1 VRIILDAGEAVSIEV
16 RDQGPG
22 VPAELRERV
31 FSPFFTTRAG
41 GNGLGLAVAQKVAQ
55 QHGGSVR
62 FVDEP
67 GGVVRFELPANR
79 MVHPKLR
86 LLASHARP
94 AIL

>member
-1 VRIILDAGEAVSIEV
+1 
-16 RDQGPG
+16 
-22 VPAELRERV
+22 
-31 FSPFFTTRAG
+31 
-41 GNGLGLAVAQKVAQ
+41 VAQ

-67 GGVVRFELPANR
+67 GGVVRFELPVSR

-94 AIL
+94 AII